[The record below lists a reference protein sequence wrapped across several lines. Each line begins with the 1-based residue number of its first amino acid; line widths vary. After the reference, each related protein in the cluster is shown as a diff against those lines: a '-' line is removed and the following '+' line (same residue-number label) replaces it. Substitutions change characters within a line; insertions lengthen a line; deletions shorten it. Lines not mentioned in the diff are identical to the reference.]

1 VEAVGA
7 ILACGAA
14 GSLGFFAGGHWAPGP
29 LLGAFIGIPFGAVFA
44 VVYFVLALWVGE
56 TWPQSLDAHLVG
68 IISAVLVIAG
78 GTCGGVGAVFGY
90 RKSLGASLF

>member
-1 VEAVGA
+1 LEAVGA
-7 ILACGAA
+7 ILACAAA
-14 GSLGFFAGGHWAPGP
+14 GTLGFFAGGHWAPGP
-29 LLGAFIGIPFGAVFA
+29 LLGAFIGLPLGAVFA

-68 IISAVLVIAG
+68 IISAILVVAG
-78 GTCGGVGAVFGY
+78 AICGAVGAVFGY